1 MHLRIPIDPVRHGRT
16 IALAAM
22 LVALAAPSLFASSA
36 AGRTSETTTVT
47 LVARDAHAGALN
59 AAIGRFEELHPDID
73 VKATYP
79 ATNAAVATAITTGV
93 TTKPGVD
100 IVVLSTSG
108 GPLGGLPSLWDLGPR
123 YLTDLTARPWAKNLW
138 KPLLPLASVAGKVYG
153 LPMNTGSMQFVVYNQ
168 DLFAQLGLTPPT
180 TWSGLLAYCN
190 KVADTGRVPLKVAGA
205 TPIHVGTIAL
215 AIAANTVYTTEP
227 FWSAKRNAG
236 KVTFAGTPGWRQA
249 LQQILDLKGARCF
262 DPSPAT
268 VTSAVA
274 LRAFN
279 GGETPAIAMGG
290 WDVINGIQEANPSL
304 EIGFFPIPGQSVK
317 TTRVMVNPGE
327 YLAVNDDSPVKAEAL
342 EFLDFVA
349 GAWQGV
355 AIANFENSVS
365 SLDAAKGVA
374 PKALP
379 HFAPFVKAHQL
390 VVSPLIFANNANAVA
405 VFRGGITSLLA
416 GTKTIDQVL
425 AELDAAW

>member
-1 MHLRIPIDPVRHGRT
+1 MRLRIPIAPARHERT
-16 IALAAM
+16 AALAAV
-22 LVALAAPSLFASSA
+22 LAALAALSLFASTA
-36 AGRTSETTTVT
+36 AGRTSDVTTLN

-59 AAIGRFEELHPDID
+59 AAIARFEELHPDID
-73 VKATYP
+73 IKATYP
-79 ATNAAVATAITTGV
+79 TANAAVTTAITTGL
-93 TTKPGVD
+93 TTKPGAD

-108 GPLGGLPSLWDLGPR
+108 GPTGGLPSLWELGPR
-123 YLTDLTARPWAKNLW
+123 YLADLTARPWTKHLW

-153 LPMNTGSMQFVVYNQ
+153 LPINTGSMQFVVYNT

-180 TWSGLLAYCN
+180 TWSDLLAYCN
-190 KVADTGRVPLKVAGA
+190 KVADAGRVPLKLAGA
-205 TPIHVGTIAL
+205 TAVFAGTIAL
-215 AIAANTVYTTEP
+215 SLAASTVYATEP

-249 LQQILDLKGARCF
+249 LQRLLDMKGARCF

-268 VTSAVA
+268 VTSATS

-279 GGETPAIAMGG
+279 AGETPAIPMGG

-304 EIGFFPIPGQSVK
+304 KIGFFPIPGQNVK
-317 TTRVMVNPGE
+317 STRVMVNPGE
-327 YLAVNDDSPVKAEAL
+327 YLAVNNDSPVKAQAL
-342 EFLDFVA
+342 QFLDFVA

-355 AIANFENSVS
+355 AIANAENSVS

-374 PKALP
+374 PKSLP
-379 HFAPFVKAHQL
+379 HFAPFVKAQQL

-416 GTKTIDQVL
+416 GTKTIDQIL
-425 AELDAAW
+425 AEIDAAW